1 MVDGGTGGIGGTTR
15 LLVVARETRREEI
28 ETALRNWGGD
38 LRVFWVAEADLA
50 PARAQD
56 VVPHAI
62 LVDDAP
68 GPGDA
73 VALIR
78 QLVARV
84 PGAAILALVDEEA
97 MDRARQAVLAGA
109 RGFVTRPLRA
119 EDLLATLRQALAA
132 QRQVPVGS
140 TPPEEERGRGH
151 VLVFCSP
158 KGGSGRTTLVLNT
171 AVSLHKTTQQPVVLV
186 DADYAA
192 PALDVALNLHSER
205 NLADLLPRAA
215 RLDEDLLSGVLAT
228 HASGVKVLLAPP
240 PGDLAAPVTPAQMQ
254 TILTLLRR
262 MFRWVLVDLGV
273 GLDDLALSFIES
285 ADRAIVSVLPEL
297 VGLRNAALL
306 LEELRAHGMPT
317 EHIWVVLNR
326 ATMRG
331 GIGKGDIEKRLRL
344 PVKYS
349 VPDDQ
354 PLATYSINRGVPLVL
369 SHRQSALARAIGQL
383 ATQLSRELMDGSGPA
398 RG

>member
-1 MVDGGTGGIGGTTR
+1 MSGTTR
-15 LLVVARETRREEI
+15 LLVVAREPRRAEI
-28 ETALRNWGGD
+28 EQALLGWGGD
-38 LRVFWVAEADLA
+38 LRVFWVAEPDLA

-56 VVPHAI
+56 VVPHLI

-68 GPGDA
+68 GAGDA

-78 QLVARV
+78 QLTTRV
-84 PGAAILALVDEEA
+84 PRAAVLAVVDEEA

-119 EDLLATLRQALAA
+119 EDLVTTLRQALAGT
-132 QRQVPVGS
+132 RPPVG
-140 TPPEEERGRGH
+140 PPEPERGRGH

-158 KGGSGRTTLVLNT
+158 KGGSGRTTLALNT
-171 AVSLHKTTQQPVVLV
+171 AVSLHKTTQQPVVLL

-192 PALDVALNLHSER
+192 PALDVALNLHTER

-215 RLDEDLLSGVLAT
+215 RLDEDLLSSVLAT
-228 HASGVKVLLAPP
+228 HTSGVKVLLAPP
-240 PGDLAAPVTPAQMQ
+240 PGELLTPVTPAQMQ

-262 MFRWVLVDLGV
+262 MFRWVVVDLGV
-273 GLDDLALSFIES
+273 GLDELALSFVES

-326 ATMRG
+326 STMRG
-331 GIGKGDIEKRLRL
+331 GVSKGDIEKRLRL
-344 PVKYS
+344 AVKHS

-369 SHRQSALARAIGQL
+369 SHRGSAVARAIDQL
-383 ATQLSRELMDGSGPA
+383 ATQLSRELIDGSGPA
-398 RG
+398 R

>member
-1 MVDGGTGGIGGTTR
+1 MTR
-15 LLVVARETRREEI
+15 LLVVAREARRTEI
-28 ETALRNWGGD
+28 EAALLHWGGD
-38 LRVFWVAEADLA
+38 LRVFWVAEPDLA

-62 LVDDAP
+62 LVDDTP
-68 GPGDA
+68 GAGDA

-78 QLVARV
+78 QLAARV
-84 PGAAILALVDEEA
+84 PSAAILALVDEEA

-109 RGFVTRPLRA
+109 RGFVTRPLHA
-119 EDLLATLRQALAA
+119 EDLLATLRQTLAA
-132 QRQVPVGS
+132 TRQ
-140 TPPEEERGRGH
+140 PPGVAPSEAERGRGH

-158 KGGSGRTTLVLNT
+158 KGGSGRTTLALNI
-171 AVSLHKTTQQPVVLV
+171 AVSLHQTTRQPVVLV
-186 DADYAA
+186 DADYTA

-215 RLDEDLLSGVLAT
+215 RLDEELLSSVLAT

-273 GLDDLALSFIES
+273 GLDELALSFVES

-297 VGLRNAALL
+297 VGLRNATLL
-306 LEELRAHGMPT
+306 LEELRSHGMPA

-344 PVKYS
+344 PVKHT

-354 PLATYSINRGVPLVL
+354 PLATFSINRGVPLVL
-369 SHRQSALARAIGQL
+369 SHRQSAVARAIGQL
-383 ATQLSRELMDGSGPA
+383 ATQLSRELMDGSGPTG
-398 RG
+398 R